1 MNERLQK
8 SRFNNEMGLLIL
20 DDSVI
25 LTYIHLRKG
34 EEIVYFIN
42 FMLHVGQSYLKR
54 VSINIIL

>member
-42 FMLHVGQSYLKR
+42 FMLGQSYLKR